1 MHRKAS
7 MLCMLT
13 ALLSFGTVAFAQEQT
28 VSIQGVVKDASGAVL
43 PGATVEARNPL
54 AGTNTAV
61 TNADGVYRFPALPP
75 GKYELTATLQGF
87 KPVKLTDTVLEL
99 GKNLVIDLTMSLAS
113 VTEEV
118 SVTAESSP
126 VIDVK
131 SNATTASL
139 TRNTIERMP
148 KGRDFTTILRQAPGA
163 QAESKAGGTQIDGSS
178 GSENR
183 FVIDGMDTTNLQT
196 GVSGKTMLL
205 DFVDEVQVKSSGY
218 NAEFGGATG
227 GVVNVLTKSGT
238 NAFHGQ
244 IGTYY
249 QTEEMYGSIR
259 PQARFN
265 PIDTNLAETGMITP
279 NNNWTYYSP
288 VGDIGGPVL
297 RDRLWFYGGA
307 AYTKNENANDATF
320 RTDISKTKRH
330 FESWDD
336 AKYYNYNLTGQ
347 VSNNLRVKFSG
358 SNQRNASRGALP
370 ALQPDNAVDLLPNS
384 VYPNGV
390 PSAGM
395 TLSTFDAN
403 PDGSINQTAF
413 NNRWINQGDNREN
426 DSYSGN
432 VDWIVKPSFFV
443 NITGGLYRTDRTT
456 PPEFRG
462 DAIRHTLAGGSN
474 FDSVMTAAG
483 FPTVPTQFQQPSGYS
498 DNISSNGTVRDIFN
512 RRFINA
518 NATMFA
524 NFAGRH
530 VFKTGIRYERF
541 ANDVLNG
548 RAKPEVELHYGQ
560 KYTASNGETFSGTYG
575 YYIVNQIGTIGKVHS
590 NNYALWFQDSW
601 DVSSRLTLN
610 LGVRAENEFVPSYK
624 DQEQFPDALDIKFD
638 FKDKIAPRLG
648 FAYDVKG
655 DGKWKAFGSFGYYY
669 DITKLEL
676 PRGSFGGDH
685 WVNYYWTLD
694 TPDYGSIQCGEG
706 TTGCPGRYIEF
717 VDFRHSSNQVDPGF
731 EEYFNRPGMTGI
743 DPNMK
748 PVQEGEYT
756 GGIEHELTRSMSL
769 GVRYVHKWLFRTI
782 EDVGIFFQGSEI
794 YLISNPGEGL
804 AVSMEPSVPSL
815 ITPKPKRQYDGLE
828 FRLNKRFTNNWSGS
842 ATYLFS
848 RLYGNYSGLA
858 SSDENGRVS
867 PNVNRYYDNTIM
879 NYDANGQAV
888 YGPLQTDRPHNFKL
902 NGVYDFKWGT
912 TLGAN
917 WFIQS
922 GIPQSTTFRFSGF
935 PVFPNGRNDLGRSP
949 VISQL
954 DLNVNQEIP
963 FFGHSRI
970 NLQANID
977 NVFDQD
983 TWTNYYL
990 LTTQGPSPV
999 RDSLTVAT
1007 PPAYSLYG
1015 ATGRYDL
1022 NALMRG
1028 YTGTMRNNP
1037 FYTTPNVYQGRREI
1051 RLQARLTF

>member
-1 MHRKAS
+1 M
-7 MLCMLT
+7 
-13 ALLSFGTVAFAQEQT
+13 
-28 VSIQGVVKDASGAVL
+28 
-43 PGATVEARNPL
+43 
-54 AGTNTAV
+54 
-61 TNADGVYRFPALPP
+61 
-75 GKYELTATLQGF
+75 
-87 KPVKLTDTVLEL
+87 
-99 GKNLVIDLTMSLAS
+99 
-113 VTEEV
+113 

-126 VIDVK
+126 IIDVK
-131 SNATTASL
+131 GNAATVSL
-139 TRNTIERMP
+139 TRSTIERMP

-244 IGTYY
+244 VGTYY

-279 NNNWTYYSP
+279 DNSWTYYSP
-288 VGDIGGPVL
+288 VADIGGPLL

-307 AYTKNENANDATF
+307 AYTKNENANDVTF
-320 RTDISKTKRH
+320 RTDVSKTKRH

-347 VSNNLRVKFSG
+347 LSNNLRVKFSG
-358 SNQRNASRGALP
+358 SNQRNASRGTLP
-370 ALQPDNAVDLLPNS
+370 TLQPDNAVPLAANS

-395 TLSTFDAN
+395 SLSTFDAN

-443 NITGGLYRTDRTT
+443 NITGGVYRTDRTT
-456 PPEFRG
+456 PAEFRG
-462 DAIRHTLAGGSN
+462 DEIRHTLAGGSN
-474 FDSVMTAAG
+474 FDSVMTTAG

-498 DNISSNGTVRDIFN
+498 DNISSNGTVRDLFN

-541 ANDVLNG
+541 SNDVLNG
-548 RAKPEVELHYGQ
+548 RAQPEIELHYGQ
-560 KYTASNGETFSGTYG
+560 KYTASNGQTFAGTYG

-590 NNYALWFQDSW
+590 NNYSLWFQDTW
-601 DVSSRLTLN
+601 DVTSRLTLN

-624 DQEQFPDALDIKFD
+624 DQTQFPDALDIKFD
-638 FKDKIAPRLG
+638 FRDKIAPRLG
-648 FAYDVKG
+648 FAYDIKG
-655 DGKWKAFGSFGYYY
+655 DGKWKAYGSFGYYY

-743 DPNMK
+743 DPDMK

-756 GGIEHELTRSMSL
+756 GGIEHELTRSMSV

-842 ATYLFS
+842 ATYLYS

-858 SSDENGRVS
+858 SSDENGRVA

-879 NYDANGQAV
+879 SYDANGQAV
-888 YGPLQTDRPHNFKL
+888 YGPLQTDRPHNFKM

-935 PVFPNGRNDLGRSP
+935 PVFPNGRNDLGPLADDLAARPEHQPGDPAARPQPPQPPGEHRQRVRPGHVDQLLPAHHPGPLDGSRQPDGGQSP
-949 VISQL
+949 GQ
-954 DLNVNQEIP
+954 
-963 FFGHSRI
+963 
-970 NLQANID
+970 
-977 NVFDQD
+977 
-983 TWTNYYL
+983 
-990 LTTQGPSPV
+990 
-999 RDSLTVAT
+999 
-1007 PPAYSLYG
+1007 SLYG
-1015 ATGRYDL
+1015 ATGRYDM
-1022 NALMRG
+1022 NALIRG
-1028 YTGTMRNNP
+1028 YTGTMRTNP

>member
-1 MHRKAS
+1 M
-7 MLCMLT
+7 
-13 ALLSFGTVAFAQEQT
+13 
-28 VSIQGVVKDASGAVL
+28 
-43 PGATVEARNPL
+43 PL
-54 AGTNTAV
+54 A
-61 TNADGVYRFPALPP
+61 
-75 GKYELTATLQGF
+75 
-87 KPVKLTDTVLEL
+87 
-99 GKNLVIDLTMSLAS
+99 
-113 VTEEV
+113 
-118 SVTAESSP
+118 
-126 VIDVK
+126 
-131 SNATTASL
+131 
-139 TRNTIERMP
+139 
-148 KGRDFTTILRQAPGA
+148 
-163 QAESKAGGTQIDGSS
+163 
-178 GSENR
+178 
-183 FVIDGMDTTNLQT
+183 
-196 GVSGKTMLL
+196 
-205 DFVDEVQVKSSGY
+205 
-218 NAEFGGATG
+218 
-227 GVVNVLTKSGT
+227 
-238 NAFHGQ
+238 
-244 IGTYY
+244 
-249 QTEEMYGSIR
+249 
-259 PQARFN
+259 
-265 PIDTNLAETGMITP
+265 
-279 NNNWTYYSP
+279 
-288 VGDIGGPVL
+288 
-297 RDRLWFYGGA
+297 
-307 AYTKNENANDATF
+307 
-320 RTDISKTKRH
+320 
-330 FESWDD
+330 
-336 AKYYNYNLTGQ
+336 
-347 VSNNLRVKFSG
+347 
-358 SNQRNASRGALP
+358 
-370 ALQPDNAVDLLPNS
+370 PNS

-395 TLSTFDAN
+395 SLSTFDAN
-403 PDGSINQTAF
+403 PDGSLNQTAF
-413 NNRWINQGDNREN
+413 NNRWVNQGDNREN

-443 NITGGLYRTDRTT
+443 NVTGGVYRTNRTT
-456 PPEFRG
+456 PAEFRG
-462 DAIRHTLAGGSN
+462 DAIRHTLAGSSN

-483 FPTVPTQFQQPSGYS
+483 FPTVPTQFQQPSGFS
-498 DNISSNGTVRDIFN
+498 DNISSNGTVRDLFN

-530 VFKTGIRYERF
+530 VFKTGIRFERF
-541 ANDVLNG
+541 SNDVLNG
-548 RAKPEVELHYGQ
+548 RAQPEIELHYGQ
-560 KYTASNGETFSGTYG
+560 KYTASNGQTFAGTYG

-590 NNYALWFQDSW
+590 NNYSLWFQDTW
-601 DVSSRLTLN
+601 DATSRLTLN

-624 DQEQFPDALDIKFD
+624 DQTQFPDALDIKFD
-638 FKDKIAPRLG
+638 FRDKIAPRLG

-655 DGKWKAFGSFGYYY
+655 DGKWKAYGSFGYYY

-706 TTGCPGRYIEF
+706 TTGCPGRFIEF

-756 GGIEHELTRSMSL
+756 GGIEHELTRSMSI

-858 SSDENGRVS
+858 SSDENGRVA

-879 NYDANGQAV
+879 SYDANGQAV

-922 GIPQSTTFRFSGF
+922 GIPQSTTFRFTGF

-954 DLNVNQEIP
+954 DLNINQEFPLI
-963 FFGHSRI
+963 GHSRI

-983 TWTNYYL
+983 TWTNYFL
-990 LTTQGPSPV
+990 TTTQGPSTH

-1007 PPAYSLYG
+1007 PPARSLYG
-1015 ATGRYDL
+1015 ATGRYDM
-1022 NALMRG
+1022 NALIAG
-1028 YTGTMRNNP
+1028 YTGTMRVNP
-1037 FYTTPNVYQGRREI
+1037 FYKTPNVYQGRREI
-1051 RLQARLTF
+1051 RLQARVTF